1 MQPPWYCHG
10 VYGYPAFQALIG
22 EEYVLQEAFMGKK
35 ILVVGQG
42 GREHALVWKLAQSP
56 QVTRIYAAPGNPGM
70 AELAECLDIAA
81 DNIDGLLEF
90 AVKESI
96 DLTIVGPEVPLML
109 GIVDRFEEQGLKI
122 FGPSAAAARLEGSKV
137 FSKDLMHKYG
147 IPTAAY
153 QTFTDPGEAGRYA
166 KTFTDQGR
174 PVVIKVD
181 GLAAGKGVVVAQSWD
196 EARQAID
203 DAMCD
208 KIFGEA
214 GYQIVVEEFLEGEE
228 VSVFALADGEQAV
241 TLVAAQDHKR
251 VFDDDRGPNTG
262 GMGAY
267 THPPVYTAELH
278 ELVDRTILQ
287 PTIKAMAS
295 EGFPF
300 RGVLYAGLMI
310 TADGPK
316 VLEYN
321 ARFGDPETQVIM
333 PCMAGD
339 ILPLFEAVASGS
351 LQSVKAEVSRQFCV
365 CVVLAAGG
373 YPGSYEKGL
382 PIHGLEALQESTLV
396 FHAGTAVKDGRLVS
410 HGGRVMAI
418 AACADSM
425 EDALQHVYT
434 EIEKVSFTGMHYRK
448 DIGRR
453 ALNRRQ

>member
-1 MQPPWYCHG
+1 
-10 VYGYPAFQALIG
+10 
-22 EEYVLQEAFMGKK
+22 MGKK

-56 QVTRIYAAPGNPGM
+56 QVTRIYAAPGNPGT
-70 AELAECLDIAA
+70 AKLAECIDIAA
-81 DNIDGLLEF
+81 DDVPGLLEF

-96 DLTIVGPEVPLML
+96 DLTIVGPEVPLMQ

-137 FSKDLMHKYG
+137 FSKDLMYKYG

-153 QTFTDPGEAGRYA
+153 KSFTDPEEAGRYA
-166 KTFTDQGR
+166 RTFTDQGR
-174 PVVIKVD
+174 PVVVKVD
-181 GLAAGKGVVVAQSWD
+181 GLAAGKGVVVAQDWD

-214 GYQIVVEEFLEGEE
+214 GCQIVIEECLQGEE
-228 VSVFALADGEQAV
+228 VSVFALADGDQAV

-295 EGFPF
+295 EGCPY
-300 RGVLYAGLMI
+300 RGVLYTGLMI

-339 ILPLFEAVASGS
+339 ILPLFEAVANGS
-351 LQSVKAEVSRQFCV
+351 LQSVKAEVSSQFCV

-382 PIHGLEALQESTLV
+382 PIHGLEALQEATLV
-396 FHAGTAVKDGRLVS
+396 FHAGTALKDGRLVS
-410 HGGRVMAI
+410 NGGRVMAV

-425 EDALQHVYT
+425 EHALQHVYA
-434 EIEKVSFTGMHYRK
+434 EIEKISFPGMHYRT